1 MIQETKVR
9 HSGYNR
15 SLSVF
20 FGEWAWVEM
29 WWQHSV
35 PPMWPN
41 LNSGPNAKF
50 FKSVSG
56 SEIVRSAKLR
66 KHEHVPFSQIT
77 CSYFQVPFTNT
88 TPLLSRTLEQAM
100 FSLRYSGLCLHL
112 FKNHSH
118 HMVSPWKSTFCN
130 MFFFSDGR
138 IKLHGWEREEP
149 YYQTGSKRKKDSYF
163 VQEHIILLLVLT
175 HSVIVCFSTGRP
187 HSFYCKANC
196 HTWVAANSIW
206 TTQLSLHKITKRGNF
221 QHADLHTSTN

>member
-1 MIQETKVR
+1 MNTSPFPRSQAHIFKCLLLTQHLYYLEPW
-9 HSGYNR
+9 NR
-15 SLSVF
+15 
-20 FGEWAWVEM
+20 
-29 WWQHSV
+29 
-35 PPMWPN
+35 
-41 LNSGPNAKF
+41 
-50 FKSVSG
+50 
-56 SEIVRSAKLR
+56 LR
-66 KHEHVPFSQIT
+66 F
-77 CSYFQVPFTNT
+77 
-88 TPLLSRTLEQAM
+88 

-163 VQEHIILLLVLT
+163 VQEHIVLLLVLT
-175 HSVIVCFSTGRP
+175 HSVIICFSTGRP

-221 QHADLHTSTN
+221 QHADLHTSRAQFMSQKL